1 MTKKQ
6 LGIICTLLALIVCT
20 ALLALKLNNGGL
32 NNPSD
37 LSAALLTTDN
47 KDTSEPT
54 KPEFNKNTENKDAE
68 SKDTENKDKEDK
80 DKETLNTT
88 DFFYESRSEREQ
100 KEATTIQSLKSI
112 SENQNTSAE
121 QKASATSELQ
131 KLTLRQD
138 KQKTIELNIKNKGY
152 DDALCEIA
160 EDGSKANIIVKTVN
174 GLNEKQ
180 GAEIQEI
187 VQNASGI
194 KEVSIEVK
202 K

>member
-20 ALLALKLNNGGL
+20 ALLATKLNKGGL
-32 NNPSD
+32 NDPSD
-37 LSAALLTTDN
+37 LSAALLTEDSTKETSTD
-47 KDTSEPT
+47 KSSEE
-54 KPEFNKNTENKDAE
+54 KA
-68 SKDTENKDKEDK
+68 KEDE
-80 DKETLNTT
+80 ETPTTTNT
-88 DFFYESRSEREQ
+88 DFFYEARSEREQ

-138 KQKTIELNIKNKGY
+138 KQKTIELNVKNKGF
-152 DDALCEIA
+152 DDALCEIS
-160 EDGSKANIIVKTVN
+160 EDGTKASIIIKTVN
-174 GLNEKQ
+174 GLSEKE

>member
-47 KDTSEPT
+47 KETTEGV
-54 KPEFNKNTENKDAE
+54 KPEEDKSKGTENKDV
-68 SKDTENKDKEDK
+68 DNKDK
-80 DKETLNTT
+80 DKETSTTT
-88 DFFYESRSEREQ
+88 DFFYEARSEREQ

-131 KLTLRQD
+131 KLTLKQD

-160 EDGSKANIIVKTVN
+160 EDGSKANIMVKTVN